1 MKNMTKVGDILSNVI
16 GDPERVHFQPSES
29 VKLKFPCLIF
39 KFDGYK
45 DFFAND
51 GRHMLR
57 EKYSVTHVY
66 QNPEADLQE
75 EILSSFLFASFDR
88 PYIADNLY
96 HDVYTIYY

>member
-1 MKNMTKVGDILSNVI
+1 MKHKNDVGDILSNVI
-16 GDPERVHFQPSES
+16 GDEDLVHFQPSES
-29 VKLKFPCLIF
+29 IKLTFPCILF
-39 KFDGYK
+39 KFEGFK

-66 QNPEADLQE
+66 QNPEADLKE
-75 EILSSFLFASFDR
+75 EILSAFLFASFDR
-88 PYIADNLY
+88 QYIADNLY